1 MEYFP
6 VFDELCTYKP
16 YKEGDTLSDYN
27 FYLVKVP
34 QDLSDKR
41 KIIYSKTYSMVSG
54 LVLKYTMDMVPVEIL
69 YGKEPVRLVLNTM
82 EAHVKNLWK
91 NTTLNT
97 NDKKKIMNINIGM
110 AGKAC
115 TTFSHAEYFEDQEE
129 AQLIADSLGPSGSY
143 IPIRVASTFTTTESD
158 PLDFGL
164 EDVGSESEPRDVA
177 IYKPYYIVVDSITKT
192 LYNRYLPIS
201 FLKYDLQRLSLH
213 KMYCRL
219 EDE

>member
-6 VFDELCTYKP
+6 
-16 YKEGDTLSDYN
+16 
-27 FYLVKVP
+27 
-34 QDLSDKR
+34 
-41 KIIYSKTYSMVSG
+41 
-54 LVLKYTMDMVPVEIL
+54 
-69 YGKEPVRLVLNTM
+69 
-82 EAHVKNLWK
+82 
-91 NTTLNT
+91 
-97 NDKKKIMNINIGM
+97 
-110 AGKAC
+110 
-115 TTFSHAEYFEDQEE
+115 
-129 AQLIADSLGPSGSY
+129 QLIADSLGPSGSY